1 MLLVGVNEFEA
12 FESKIGVKKFSG
24 TGKNY
29 PWELDL
35 IRPLPNGSANAAPG
49 WTEKTFELIL
59 PNRHTVDLESLL
71 TTVLAL
77 LGYGKSR
84 ALFMER
90 RILVIL
96 LPEFH
101 LSDLRIQCFVSL

>member
-1 MLLVGVNEFEA
+1 LDEA
-12 FESKIGVKKFSG
+12 FEAKIGAKKFSG

-29 PWELDL
+29 PWELGL
-35 IRPLPNGSANAAPG
+35 MRPIPNGSANAASG

-59 PNRHTVDLESLL
+59 PNRDIVDLESLF

-84 ALFMER
+84 ALFMEN
-90 RILVIL
+90 VIAN
-96 LPEFH
+96 PF
-101 LSDLRIQCFVSL
+101 RTA

>member
-1 MLLVGVNEFEA
+1 MLLVGVDEA
-12 FESKIGVKKFSG
+12 SEAKIGAKKFSG

-49 WTEKTFELIL
+49 WAEKTFELIL

-77 LGYGKSR
+77 LDYGKSR
-84 ALFMER
+84 AFFMEN
-90 RILVIL
+90 VITN
-96 LPEFH
+96 PF
-101 LSDLRIQCFVSL
+101 RTA